1 MNFKY
6 LLLLIVLSACSFK
19 KDQFDNQV
27 TQGHSELYSHP
38 GKPISF
44 DETKYK
50 RIVIAATND
59 LQGFYHSTLLEIKD
73 KHNESA
79 KKMNLGGADYISSY
93 FKTLKQK
100 YRDVILLDSGNI
112 LPLDSK
118 NLDHT
123 KIFYEH
129 MDYDA
134 LTIGLDDFNFK
145 FPKNFKNFPDFIQ
158 NYIKNNKTP
167 VLINNIWDIKTA
179 QPVNWPGTSPSMIKE
194 VNGIKIGII
203 GIIPDDISSLTSVDG
218 RLGLF
223 IEDMT
228 QSTLRS
234 ARLLRSQGA
243 ELVVVMT
250 NQNIICGEELA
261 QKLNLPLSK
270 VNFEPRKADRC
281 NLTNSTGEWL
291 KRLPPKLVD
300 LVITGRTEHKTVN
313 YVGETLILN
322 GLSQG
327 RGFAFA
333 EFFFDK
339 KTGKLKKDQTLVHQP
354 ILFCQKFFKETND
367 CYSADQSV
375 DHHEL
380 IEARFL
386 GELIKPDSTIPSE
399 LKNSSPQA
407 NHEAP
412 SIIPFVRMN
421 LDSKQGDLS
430 FVSGR
435 HTESKLL
442 ALEFSGKELMQIL
455 EKDFNHKTRMKRW
468 FPNPFL
474 IRGDKIE
481 LLIKGLPIKPDEKYR
496 ILANIKDVINHPD
509 LRSHITK
516 NTTVSYNHMSWPDQT
531 NESDEIS
538 SSMSALETVR

>member
-1 MNFKY
+1 MNFIC

-19 KDQFDNQV
+19 KDHFDNQV
-27 TQGHSELYSHP
+27 SRGHSELYSHP
-38 GKPISF
+38 GKPISYN
-44 DETKYK
+44 ETKYK

-73 KHNESA
+73 KHNKSLQ
-79 KKMNLGGADYISSY
+79 KIRIGGSDYISSY

-100 YRDVILLDSGNI
+100 YQDVVLLDSGNI
-112 LPLDSK
+112 LPLDTK
-118 NLDHT
+118 NLNQA

-129 MDYDA
+129 MNYDA

-145 FPKNFKNFPDFIQ
+145 FPRNFKKFPDFIQ

-270 VNFEPRKADRC
+270 VNFEPRKANRC

-291 KRLPPKLVD
+291 KRLPPQLVD

-339 KTGKLKKDQTLVHQP
+339 KTGKLKKEQTLVHQP

-367 CYSADQSV
+367 CYSADPSV

-386 GELIKPDSTIPSE
+386 GEIIKPDSTIPSE
-399 LKNSSPQA
+399 LKKYSSQA
-407 NHEAP
+407 NHETP
-412 SIIPFVRMN
+412 SLFPFVRMN

-435 HTESKLL
+435 HANAKLL
-442 ALEFSGKELMQIL
+442 ALEFNGKELMQIL

-468 FPNPFL
+468 IPNPFL
-474 IRGDKIE
+474 LRGDKIE

-496 ILANIKDVINHPD
+496 IVANIKDVINHPD
-509 LRSHITK
+509 LRFNITK
-516 NTTVSYNHMSWPDQT
+516 STTISYNHNSWPDQT
-531 NESDEIS
+531 NDSDEIS